1 MKKTIQLAVLFLIL
15 VVLGSSCVSTTKL
28 TYLQDKEGEPL
39 ELDTAGYQKLRRS
52 YYKVQVNDLL
62 SVQFRSF
69 NDEVDKFFN
78 LQESRNGN
86 MGMAGGGG
94 AGGRGGG
101 NAMIYFN
108 GYTVNSAGKLKLPV
122 IGEIYVNGLTIEE
135 IEAKLDKLLLEYF
148 NEDQVFVKVR
158 LAGIKYTI
166 IGEGQN
172 GQYFLF
178 QNEANIF
185 EALGNAGGVDFLGN
199 RYAVQIVRMHPEGVK
214 YYEIDLTDKRVVS
227 DPRFFVQPNDI
238 INIRPLKQRS
248 WGIGQTGFQT
258 FLALLGAVSSSLA
271 LIVAIQSFSRN
282 N

>member
-1 MKKTIQLAVLFLIL
+1 MKKTIQLAALFFIL
-15 VVLGSSCVSTTKL
+15 VILGSSCVSTTKL

-62 SVQFRSF
+62 DVRFRSF
-69 NDEVDKFFN
+69 NEEVDRFFN
-78 LQESRNGN
+78 LQSNQSTN
-86 MGMAGGGG
+86 MGM
-94 AGGRGGG
+94 GGG
-101 NAMIYFN
+101 NAGRGGNPQIYFN

-158 LAGIKYTI
+158 LAGIKYTV
-166 IGEGQN
+166 IGEIN
-172 GQYFLF
+172 SGQYFLY
-178 QNEANIF
+178 QNEANVL
-185 EALGNAGGVDFLGN
+185 EALANAGGVDFLGN
-199 RYAVQIVRMHPEGVK
+199 RYAVQIVRMHPEGIK
-214 YYEIDLTDKRVVS
+214 YYEVDLTDKRVIS
-227 DPRFFVQPNDI
+227 DPLFFIQPNDI

-248 WGIGQTGFQT
+248 WGIGETGFQT
-258 FLALLGAVSSSLA
+258 FLSLIGAISSSLA
-271 LIVAIQSFSRN
+271 LIVALQSFSRN